1 VSAVVE
7 DPHTI
12 KACCAAAYGSGLV
25 ELLVGESFHPG
36 GSALTRRL
44 ADLLDLSRNELV
56 IDVAGGNGTSA
67 VLLAAERGVRIR
79 GVDLSPRL
87 VAVARER
94 ARDAGVGD
102 RVRFDVG
109 DAERLPMG
117 DAEGDAA
124 ICECALCTFPGKDA
138 AAAELARVVRPGGRV
153 GISDVVADR
162 AQLPDELAT
171 LLGRVVCIADALSV
185 EGYVALLDGAGLRT
199 EVVERHDN
207 ALLDTVE
214 GVSAR
219 LAVLAMALSGS
230 VPGFDLQRAKHLVDL
245 AREAVMGGVL
255 GYVVLRARVVGSE
268 VLVDRRAP
276 GVETADGSH
285 ALR

>member
-1 VSAVVE
+1 MSAVVE